1 MSHRHRLLGL
11 ALAAAAALSA
21 VACASTSIRQV
32 LADPHKYAERDVALR
47 GHVVRS
53 VGLLGHGAFELDD
66 GTGRIWVVSR
76 RGIPREGAR
85 VRAEGRVK
93 DVVDA
98 GGILPL
104 PKDVGSGLVLIEQ
117 ERRRN

>member
-1 MSHRHRLLGL
+1 
-11 ALAAAAALSA
+11 
-21 VACASTSIRQV
+21 
-32 LADPHKYAERDVALR
+32 
-47 GHVVRS
+47 

-76 RGIPREGAR
+76 RGIPRKGAH
-85 VRAEGRVK
+85 VKAEGRVK

-104 PKDVGSGLVLIEQ
+104 PKEVGSGVVLIEQ
-117 ERRRN
+117 DRRRD